1 MKKVTVRGFLFLN
14 TAGRDPIVQHYP
26 GRKYEGV
33 CLKLITQCDFEVEI
47 PGDDVLT
54 PVTVLADDA
63 EFARL
68 RASIN
73 HDALDL
79 AKAICAN
86 YDTIEPPIADA
97 ARALITQIGRT
108 S

>member
-1 MKKVTVRGFLFLN
+1 MKKVIVRGFLFLN

-26 GRKYEGV
+26 STKYEGV
-33 CLKLITQCDFEVEI
+33 CLKLITNCNFEVEI
-47 PGDDVLT
+47 PDADALT

-63 EFARL
+63 EFFRL

-73 HDALDL
+73 TDALDL

-86 YDTIEPPIADA
+86 YDTIEPPIVDA
-97 ARALITQIGRT
+97 ARALIKKVRP
-108 S
+108 

>member
-1 MKKVTVRGFLFLN
+1 MKKVIVKGFLFLN
-14 TAGRDPIVQHYP
+14 TAGRNPIVEHYP
-26 GRKYEGV
+26 SPRFEQTV
-33 CLKLITQCDFEVEI
+33 LKLIGPCNFEVEI
-47 PGDDVLT
+47 PDADALT

-73 HDALDL
+73 TDALDL
-79 AKAICAN
+79 AKAVCAN
-86 YDTIEPPIADA
+86 YDTIEPPIIDA
-97 ARALITQIGRT
+97 AKALIAQIGRT